1 MSQDMTA
8 TRVIVR
14 AIPWRRSGDQRF
26 VRSGE
31 TDAAARAGHDTKALE
46 ACSAVPA
53 AAASRQPWI
62 IDSAVLGG
70 GSLPNYLLSDRN
82 AIASDVSRKADAGSH
97 LCGPAC
103 DAGVWGRWPTEPVAP
118 VEVL

>member
-1 MSQDMTA
+1 MQ
-8 TRVIVR
+8 RR
-14 AIPWRRSGDQRF
+14 AGRSG
-26 VRSGE
+26 V
-31 TDAAARAGHDTKALE
+31 TTT
-46 ACSAVPA
+46 
-53 AAASRQPWI
+53 WI

-103 DAGVWGRWPTEPVAP
+103 DAGVWGRWPTATGCPGRSALIGRRRMPPFLAAARVN
-118 VEVL
+118 